1 MTLKI
6 AVPLHIT
13 GFFAPQFSANP
24 LLTGSVGAGLVI
36 TPGLVCVC
44 KFSNKLSKSK
54 VIYNGVETK
63 IEPLQKL
70 FDRVNFNKKVSI
82 RLSSPVPLGF
92 GYGVSGASTLA
103 VSLALHRFLGKSNLK
118 AAQLAHLAEVES
130 LTGLGDALAI
140 FSGRDLTVRLKPG
153 APGIGIVKS
162 FSQPKNLRV
171 ITADLKRIKTKK
183 MLKSMNQKTIS
194 LGQKILEKFV
204 KNPSLENFFQYSQL
218 FAKEIGWTNEN
229 FFKKLMP
236 LKKQV
241 FISSFSKSSFR
252 SEIFQI
258 SEQRIRNKEYC
269 IGFTVKKGVLFAVAE
284 QNKLKNAVSILKKI
298 SPKIHIFKFGGGIKF
313 SDYD

>member
-6 AVPLHIT
+6 AIPLHIT

-36 TPGLVCVC
+36 TPGLVCIC

-70 FDRVNFNKKVSI
+70 FDRVNFNKKVSV

-103 VSLALHRFLGKSNLK
+103 VSLALHRFLGKSDLK

-171 ITADLKRIKTKK
+171 ITADLKKIKTKK
-183 MLKSMNQKTIS
+183 MLKSMKLETKR
-194 LGQKILEKFV
+194 LGIKLLKNFIENPGLEKFF
-204 KNPSLENFFQYSQL
+204 EYSQL
-218 FAKEIGWTNEN
+218 FAKKMNFANEI
-229 FFKKLMP
+229 FFEKLEP
-236 LKKQV
+236 LKKH
-241 FISSFSKSSFR
+241 
-252 SEIFQI
+252 
-258 SEQRIRNKEYC
+258 C
-269 IGFTVKKGVLFAVAE
+269 LGFTVKKGVLFAVAE

-298 SPKIHIFKFGGGIKF
+298 SPKIHIFKFGGGIKI
-313 SDYD
+313 DEK